1 MLTENTLDILKE
13 AILLERRGHAFYQK
27 IADHARNNTVREFFQ
42 IMADEELRHI
52 KILEDQFKGYQ
63 KNARFDDFDTQAIKE
78 PSIASLVISDDLK
91 AKIAAA
97 GFEAAAIS
105 AAMFMEE
112 QAISL
117 YGERA
122 RRGEDPRER
131 ALYRWLADWEHGH
144 LVFLAKLD
152 REIKAGIW
160 EDNRFWPM

>member
-1 MLTENTLDILKE
+1 MLNDKSMEILKE
-13 AILLERRGHAFYQK
+13 AILLERKGHAFYQK
-27 IADHARNNTVREFFQ
+27 VADHARNNTVREFFQ
-42 IMADEELRHI
+42 IMADEELQHI
-52 KILEDQFKGYQ
+52 KVLEGQYKAFQ
-63 KNARFDDFDTQAIKE
+63 KNARFDELEAPSGIE
-78 PSIASLVISDDLK
+78 PSIANLVLSDELK

-112 QAISL
+112 QAIEL

-144 LVFLAKLD
+144 LVFLSRLD
-152 REIKAGIW
+152 REIKASIW